1 MMLPDSKMHDMGPA
15 CRPNNRQADGDKSR
29 AGKILI
35 VDSDAAIRGLISNSV
50 RHMGHTV
57 TEAES
62 PENAMQLVAGGATF
76 DMVVTEVNLR
86 STGGIAMARKLL
98 DCGATSSLLFMTESA
113 PLARAMSGSVGNG
126 MFITKPFSAD
136 EFKRRIDEGLR
147 RARKD
152 TVVAPHKN
160 VWAKQ
165 RLRGIG
171 GRQRRGLWRSSDRRT
186 PGFTHHD
193 HPQGASF

>member
-1 MMLPDSKMHDMGPA
+1 MMLPDNKMHDMGPA
-15 CRPNNRQADGDKSR
+15 CRPNRRQEEAGKSR
-29 AGKILI
+29 AGRILI

-50 RHMGHTV
+50 RHMGHEV
-57 TEAES
+57 FEAES
-62 PENAMQLVAGGATF
+62 PEHALQLVANGATF
-76 DMVVTEVNLR
+76 DMVVTEVHLR

-113 PLARAMSGSVGNG
+113 SLARAMTRSVGNG

-136 EFKRRIDEGLR
+136 EFKKRIDEGLR

-152 TVVAPHKN
+152 TVVAPPKN

-171 GRQRRGLWRSSDRRT
+171 GRQRRGFWRNSDRRT
-186 PGFTHHD
+186 SGFTHHD
-193 HPQGASF
+193 QGAPF